1 MQCKSK
7 EVPEKYS
14 RGKWVKEIL
23 KKVICYSFLGLMEV
37 TNPQIQEIQQKK
49 FIPRH
54 IVKFHN
60 IKDRPEKFQEQPDRE

>member
-37 TNPQIQEIQQKK
+37 TNPQIQEAQETLSKINFQK
-49 FIPRH
+49 F
-54 IVKFHN
+54 
-60 IKDRPEKFQEQPDRE
+60 